1 MTECLLRTVFLWQF
15 VHCKKS
21 SSAVSYRQKP
31 ELHTSLEQ
39 QFCRYTFPRVFLN
52 FLLIFPQACH
62 FPFIRDFLLY
72 RTPPADTA
80 AGGVLYTYSIS
91 TDKARPLMVELP
103 AGDQILHRL
112 CIVPIV
118 GRQLFVQRI
127 SGHNTLHVQVDTQTR
142 SIRHL

>member
-39 QFCRYTFPRVFLN
+39 QFCYHTFSPCFSQLSPY
-52 FLLIFPQACH
+52 LSYSCH
-62 FPFIRDFLLY
+62 FSFIRDFLLY